1 MKPAE
6 ETEARTVTVRI
17 DGVDC
22 PAAPGEPIVRVA
34 ARHGVYVPTLCWS
47 EGWSE
52 GWSEDIGEC
61 LGTCRVC
68 TIRWK
73 RHFVAAC
80 ALRAE
85 PGMELTVDTAEL
97 RDIRK
102 GLVELLF
109 VEGNHFCPSCE
120 KSGDCQLQALGYRL
134 GMAAPRF
141 HYRFSHREIA
151 YRARELLFEQNR
163 CIYCKRC
170 SHRFADS
177 EGRRVFAFHERGGAL
192 RLEMDV
198 ERVDALAPEALERLV
213 AICPVGAL
221 LRKGQGFD
229 RPVGTRRYDREPIGA
244 DVERAAAEEG
254 GDG

>member
-1 MKPAE
+1 MPHDSHAE
-6 ETEARTVTVRI
+6 ERTLVVRI
-17 DGVDC
+17 DGIDC
-22 PAAPGEPIVRVA
+22 PAAPGESIVQVA
-34 ARHGVYVPTLCWS
+34 ARHGIYIPTLCWS
-47 EGWSE
+47 A
-52 GWSEDIGEC
+52 DIGEC

-85 PGMELTVDTAEL
+85 PGMDLTVDTEEL
-97 RDIRK
+97 ADLRK

-120 KSGDCQLQALGYRL
+120 RSGDCQLQALGYRL
-134 GMAAPRF
+134 RMSAPRF
-141 HYRFSHREIA
+141 AYRFSHREIA
-151 YRARELLFEQNR
+151 YRARSLLFEQNR

-170 SHRFADS
+170 SQRFEDS
-177 EGRRVFAFHERGGAL
+177 HGHRVFAFHERGGAL

-198 ERVDALAPEALERLV
+198 ERVDALAPDELDRLV
-213 AICPVGAL
+213 ALCPVGAL

-229 RPVGTRRYDREPIGA
+229 RPIGTRQYDTEEIGA
-244 DVERAAAEEG
+244 DVEHARAAAAAG
-254 GDG
+254 GDDG